1 MGAIRLGKNHLRWCR
16 GCNLPILE
24 SKECPVCGA
33 ATEEIELT
41 PPGDARPAFPH
52 DVKMIRDLLDDDY
65 GTGAGEALLPEGHVV
80 ILSKAPA
87 LDRMDE
93 VVVDGDIVSSV
104 RYDMGSG
111 WKVILRMQGAHRL
124 AKVASK
130 GYVICDPGAIRF
142 VQESKNLMAPGVTDA
157 DSGIEEGDEVLV
169 LSPDREIVSTGMAR
183 MTGKQMVAESK
194 GVAVKTRWY
203 KPEEYRPSDIA
214 HGWDDVVEANR
225 AAIEKRVTEA
235 TGFIRNTIAKHE
247 LPAIVSFS
255 GGKDSLATLLLS
267 IDSGADLP
275 VLFVDT
281 GLELNETVAHVHDVC
296 ERHDLKLIE
305 EHAPADAFFGN
316 LVYFGPPAK
325 DYRWCCKTNKLGPT
339 VGAITKNFPDG
350 VLSFI
355 GQRKYES
362 EARNAKPR
370 IWRNPWTPGQVG
382 ASPIQNW
389 CAMHVWL
396 YIFMKGE
403 PFNVWYTRGLD
414 RIGCFLCPAS
424 DLAEFDMIA
433 GKSDRWDQ
441 WDEYLTRYMDD
452 RGLPPEWKEFGLWRW
467 KNAPKSIREEVSRVT
482 GKGVAEL
489 TRQTK
494 VPETGPLNIKVQ
506 DGFSPC
512 TMGYSIEAALSR
524 PIDLE
529 KVKPFCH
536 ALAWVVEEDPDG
548 DFINAGFTT
557 IYREGS
563 IIAKANV
570 ENDARQ
576 HIDHAFQVIVR
587 AEQCVG
593 CGLCAARCEP
603 KALYMEDG
611 KVRIHEDECVFCR
624 DCFGPCPSVDF
635 ARDDNEGGFD
645 Q

>member
-16 GCNLPILE
+16 NCNLPILE
-24 SKECPVCGA
+24 SRECPQCGTG
-33 ATEEIELT
+33 TEEIVLT

-52 DVKMIRDLLDDDY
+52 DVSLIRGLLDRDY
-65 GTGAGEALLPEGHVV
+65 GEGAGEALLPQGHVA
-80 ILSKAPA
+80 ILNKAPA

-93 VVVDGDIVSSV
+93 VVVDGDVVASI

-111 WKVILRMQGAHRL
+111 WKAILRMQGAYRV
-124 AKVASK
+124 APAASK
-130 GYVICDPGAIRF
+130 RLVVCDPGAVPF
-142 VQESKNLMAPGVTDA
+142 VRESKNLMAPGVVDA
-157 DSGIEEGDEVLV
+157 DPGIIEGDEVLV
-169 LSPDREIVSTGMAR
+169 VTADREVVSTGMAR
-183 MTGKQMVAESK
+183 MSGPEMVSATK

-203 KPEEYRPSDIA
+203 KPEEYRPSDVA
-214 HGWDDVVEANR
+214 RSWDDVVEANR
-225 AAIEKRVTEA
+225 AVMERRVTEA
-235 TGFIRNTIAKHE
+235 TGFIRNTMAKND

-255 GGKDSLATLLLS
+255 GGKDSLATLLLTL
-267 IDSGADLP
+267 DAGLDLP

-281 GLELNETVAHVHDVC
+281 GLELRETVEHVHDVC
-296 ERHDLKLIE
+296 ARHGLRLIE

-339 VGAITKNFPDG
+339 VAAINRNFPDG

-370 IWRNPWTPGQVG
+370 VWRNPWTPGQIG
-382 ASPIQNW
+382 ASPVQNW
-389 CAMHVWL
+389 CAMHIWL
-396 YIFMKGE
+396 YIFMRKE

-414 RIGCFLCPAS
+414 RIGCFMCPAS
-424 DLAEFDMIA
+424 DLAEFDAIA
-433 GKSDRWDQ
+433 GASDRWDQ
-441 WDEYLTRYMDD
+441 WDGYLDAYMAD

-467 KNAPKSIREEVSRVT
+467 KDAPRSIREEVGRIT
-482 GKGVAEL
+482 GKDVSEL

-494 VPETGPLNIKVQ
+494 APEEGPLAFKVQ

-529 KVKPFCH
+529 RVRPFCH
-536 ALAWVVEEDPDG
+536 ALAWVVQMDPDG
-548 DFINAGFTT
+548 EYVKAGYTT

-563 IIAKANV
+563 IIAKAAV
-570 ENDARQ
+570 ERDAARDM
-576 HIDHAFQVIVR
+576 DHAIQVIMR

-593 CGLCAARCEP
+593 CGLCAARCGP
-603 KALYMEDG
+603 GALYMEDG
-611 KVRIHEDECVFCR
+611 KVRIHEDDCVFCR
-624 DCFGPCPSVDF
+624 ECFGPCPSVDF
-635 ARDDNEGGFD
+635 ARDLQEEYD

>member
-1 MGAIRLGKNHLRWCR
+1 
-16 GCNLPILE
+16 
-24 SKECPVCGA
+24 
-33 ATEEIELT
+33 
-41 PPGDARPAFPH
+41 
-52 DVKMIRDLLDDDY
+52 
-65 GTGAGEALLPEGHVV
+65 
-80 ILSKAPA
+80 
-87 LDRMDE
+87 
-93 VVVDGDIVSSV
+93 
-104 RYDMGSG
+104 
-111 WKVILRMQGAHRL
+111 
-124 AKVASK
+124 
-130 GYVICDPGAIRF
+130 
-142 VQESKNLMAPGVTDA
+142 
-157 DSGIEEGDEVLV
+157 
-169 LSPDREIVSTGMAR
+169 
-183 MTGKQMVAESK
+183 
-194 GVAVKTRWY
+194 
-203 KPEEYRPSDIA
+203 
-214 HGWDDVVEANR
+214 
-225 AAIEKRVTEA
+225 
-235 TGFIRNTIAKHE
+235 
-247 LPAIVSFS
+247 
-255 GGKDSLATLLLS
+255 
-267 IDSGADLP
+267 
-275 VLFVDT
+275 
-281 GLELNETVAHVHDVC
+281 
-296 ERHDLKLIE
+296 
-305 EHAPADAFFGN
+305 
-316 LVYFGPPAK
+316 
-325 DYRWCCKTNKLGPT
+325 
-339 VGAITKNFPDG
+339 
-350 VLSFI
+350 
-355 GQRKYES
+355 
-362 EARNAKPR
+362 
-370 IWRNPWTPGQVG
+370 
-382 ASPIQNW
+382 
-389 CAMHVWL
+389 
-396 YIFMKGE
+396 MKGE